1 MPSIQKVLM
10 VDDEPDIRKIGLVS
24 LRSVGKWTVVS
35 AASGEEALALA
46 PREKPDLILLD
57 VMMPGMTGPD
67 VLARLRQLPETAGTP
82 VIFMTAKVQ
91 KSEVEGYRALGAA
104 GVISKPFDPMLLP
117 TQIRAILDNPG
128 GA

>member
-1 MPSIQKVLM
+1 MPPIQKVLM

-24 LRSVGKWTVVS
+24 LRSVGKWTALG
-35 AASGEEALALA
+35 AASGEEALTLA
-46 PREKPDLILLD
+46 SQEKPDLILLD

-67 VLARLRQLPETAGTP
+67 VLTRLRQLPETAQTP

-91 KSEVEGYRALGAA
+91 KAEVEGYRALGAA

-117 TQIRAILDNPG
+117 QQIRQILANPG

>member
-1 MPSIQKVLM
+1 M

-24 LRSVGKWTVVS
+24 LRSVGKWTAV
-35 AASGEEALALA
+35 AASSGEEALQLA

-67 VLARLRQLPETAGTP
+67 VLARLRANPETANIP
-82 VIFMTAKVQ
+82 IIFMTAKVQ

-104 GVISKPFDPMLLP
+104 GVISKPFDPMQLP
-117 TQIRAILDNPG
+117 AQIRAIVDTPAG
-128 GA
+128 

>member
-1 MPSIQKVLM
+1 M

-24 LRSVGKWTVVS
+24 LRSVGKWTTVS
-35 AASGEEALALA
+35 ASSGEEALNLA
-46 PREKPDLILLD
+46 AQEKPDLILLD

-67 VLARLRQLPETAGTP
+67 VLAKLRQQPETAAIP

-91 KSEVEGYRALGAA
+91 RTEIDGYLALGAA

-117 TQIRAILDNPG
+117 QQIRAIVENPN

>member
-1 MPSIQKVLM
+1 M

-24 LRSVGKWTVVS
+24 LRSVGKWATVS
-35 AASGEEALALA
+35 ASSGEEALTLA
-46 PREKPDLILLD
+46 AQEKPDLILLD

-67 VLARLRQLPETAGTP
+67 VLVKLRQQPETASIP

-91 KSEVEGYRALGAA
+91 RTEIDGYLALGAA

-117 TQIRAILDNPG
+117 QQIRAIVEKPNGD
-128 GA
+128 

>member
-1 MPSIQKVLM
+1 MPIQKVLM

-24 LRSVGKWTVVS
+24 LRSVGKWTTIS
-35 AASGEEALALA
+35 ASSGEEALALA

-67 VLARLRQLPETAGTP
+67 VLARLRQSPETAAIP

-91 KSEVEGYRALGAA
+91 RTEVDGYLALGAA

-117 TQIRAILDNPG
+117 QQIRAILEKRPSG
-128 GA
+128 S